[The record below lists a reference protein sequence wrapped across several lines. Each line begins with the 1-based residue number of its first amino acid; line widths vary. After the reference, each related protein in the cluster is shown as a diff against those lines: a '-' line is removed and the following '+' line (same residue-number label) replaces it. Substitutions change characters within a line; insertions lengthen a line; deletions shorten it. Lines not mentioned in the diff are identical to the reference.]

1 MGRYTPRVM
10 PEKMTTTDKWT
21 LVVAV
26 AAFGLS
32 LFTFFDTRAQL
43 RLASSQAKAYVQVL
57 KAELVEP
64 LETTPWAAQSL
75 AYRLRVDVAGA
86 TVQRT
91 DVHVIRDGPAI
102 AVVQVLDQA
111 DAMAA
116 ELPAQ
121 AVRAVLE
128 GMVSV
133 FGQA

>member
-1 MGRYTPRVM
+1 M

-64 LETTPWAAQSL
+64 LETTSFVTL
-75 AYRLRVDVAGA
+75 RLF
-86 TVQRT
+86 
-91 DVHVIRDGPAI
+91 
-102 AVVQVLDQA
+102 L
-111 DAMAA
+111 
-116 ELPAQ
+116 
-121 AVRAVLE
+121 
-128 GMVSV
+128 
-133 FGQA
+133 